1 MKAKEYFEKYDVLIM
16 HEVYDR
22 SSNGKIQHLE
32 ELVQDFAT
40 EFKLL
45 IEKRGVK
52 TTSGAVAVLKEL
64 NDKWNA
70 ICRLYEKKYNG
81 VSPIREDGL
90 KNGILTHCPE
100 LEEYFTVRK

>member
-1 MKAKEYFEKYDVLIM
+1 MKAKEYFEKYGVLIM
-16 HEVYDR
+16 LEAYDR
-22 SSNGKIQHLE
+22 SFNGNIPHLE
-32 ELVQDFAT
+32 ELIQDFGK

-70 ICRLYEKKYNG
+70 ICRLFEKKYAG
-81 VSPIREDGL
+81 ISPIREDGF
-90 KNGILTHCPE
+90 KNAILTHCPE
-100 LEEYFTVRK
+100 LEGYFK